1 MLNIETR
8 AALPAREIKRAPL
21 ALQRIDA
28 QGLFE
33 GYASLFGVADLG
45 RDIVLPGAFKKTLVR
60 RDARQIKMLW
70 QHKASEPIGT
80 WMVVKEDSRSLHV
93 IGRLNLDVSRAREV
107 YSLMKEGAV
116 DGLSIGFR
124 AAKALRDKSSGLRR
138 LAEIDLWEISLV
150 TFPMLPQARVKAVK
164 AHGGAYGLALRAS
177 WSARAD
183 ALSRELALAHSF

>member
-1 MLNIETR
+1 MLNSFTR
-8 AALPAREIKRAPL
+8 ASLPAREIKRAPL

-45 RDIVLPGAFKKTLVR
+45 RDIVLPGAFKKTLAK

-80 WMVVKEDSRSLHV
+80 WQDVSEDSRGLHV
-93 IGRLNLDVSRAREV
+93 IGRLNLDVARAREV

-124 AAKALRDKSSGLRR
+124 AARSLRDKSSGLRR

-150 TFPMLPQARVKAVK
+150 TFPMLPQARINAVK
-164 AHGGAYGLALRAS
+164 SHRGGHAALALRAR
-177 WSARAD
+177 WSAAAD
-183 ALSRELALAHSF
+183 AFATEIASH

>member
-1 MLNIETR
+1 MQTCDGR
-8 AALPAREIKRAPL
+8 AGLPAREIKRAPL

-28 QGLFE
+28 EGMFE

-45 RDIVLPGAFKKTLVR
+45 RDIVLPGAFRKTLAR
-60 RDARQIKMLW
+60 RDARHIKMLW

-80 WMVVKEDSRSLHV
+80 WLNVKEDSRGLHV

-107 YSLMKEGAV
+107 HSLMKEGAV

-124 AAKALRDKSSGLRR
+124 AARALRDKSSGLRR

-150 TFPMLPQARVKAVK
+150 TFPMLPQARVNAVK
-164 AHGGAYGLALRAS
+164 AHGGGAYAASLRAR
-177 WSARAD
+177 WSARA
-183 ALSRELALAHSF
+183 AAFAAGMVSRI